1 MSLQIR
7 KDIIKLIKSKFVKN
21 IAIVMHNSP
30 DGDCIGSAVALE
42 EALKRN
48 GKRVDIII
56 NNKIPKKFAPIIG
69 HNRVERFMFPYEE
82 KHYDLAFILDVADF
96 NRTYY
101 DIKYRSSKF
110 VIIDHHL
117 NENVSKVDYYLNE
130 NDSSTGITVYKLIK
144 QLSPITETIATAIYL
159 TIRDDTG
166 NFKNSNTTSQAMA
179 FASEL
184 LLHNANIQVVNSIYD
199 YKTLSYIK
207 LLGNVLKNVKI
218 DSKNKIAHLIISKS
232 DITESGST
240 AKEAGLV
247 IDLLKIIENID
258 VALLF
263 VETNNDVTVKARSKE
278 FNVNEI
284 ITEFGGG
291 GHRCSSACILPSDD
305 IYLTKERVLKRF
317 IEKIN
322 EKNYIN

>member
-7 KDIIKLIKSKFVKN
+7 KDIIRLIKSKFIRN
-21 IAIVMHNSP
+21 IAIVMHNNP

-48 GKRVDIII
+48 GKKVDIII
-56 NNKIPKKFAPIIG
+56 NSKIPKKFAPIIG
-69 HNRVERFMFPYEE
+69 QNRVEKFMIPYEE
-82 KHYDLAFILDVADF
+82 KHYDLTFILDVANF

-101 DIKYRSSKF
+101 DIKYKSNKF

-117 NENVSKVDYYLNE
+117 NEKVPKVDYYLNE
-130 NDSSTGITVYKLIK
+130 NDASTGITVYKLIK

-166 NFKNSNTTSQAMA
+166 NFKNSNTTSQTMA

-184 LLHNANIQVVNSIYD
+184 LLHNASIQIVNSIYD
-199 YKTLSYIK
+199 YKTPTYIK
-207 LLGNVLKNVKI
+207 LLGTVLKDVKI
-218 DSKNKIAHLIISKS
+218 DTTNKIAYLIISKN
-232 DITESGST
+232 DININNSN

-247 IDLLKIIENID
+247 IDLLKTIEGVD

-263 VETNNDVTVKARSKE
+263 IETVGNVTVKARSKD
-278 FNVNEI
+278 FNVSEV
-284 ITEFGGG
+284 ITELGGG
-291 GHRCSSACILPSDD
+291 GHRCSAACILPSDD
-305 IYLTKERVLKRF
+305 IYLTKERVVKRF
-317 IEKIN
+317 IEELNK
-322 EKNYIN
+322 K